1 MLPPPRRSRPSLAEA
16 LKWGWVQFLATFAA
30 VGWLAA
36 WFEWAVFRLR
46 VLDTRVTSDVA
57 PRQGPR
63 FG

>member
-1 MLPPPRRSRPSLAEA
+1 
-16 LKWGWVQFLATFAA
+16 VQFLATFAA